1 MGSASRLVQ
10 VDALRGIAAL
20 SVLAFHF
27 TTRYA
32 DLFGFASPLGVGF
45 PRGFF
50 GVYLFFIISGFVIF
64 LTLDKAATPMD
75 FVVSRFSRLFP
86 SYWFA
91 VIVTCAVG
99 LLVPLPGKE
108 ITLARAL
115 INLSMLQTF
124 FGVKDIDGA
133 YWTLQVEL
141 SFYALAFLW
150 YTQRSRVRLEW
161 ALLAWLSLP
170 IVYGISARGFHYDL
184 PYRLALF
191 LAADYAGLFVAGI
204 LIYDALAGHRLA
216 RTWWVILAVL
226 AVLSLLLRNDVEDT
240 LASFGCA
247 VIVYFAASGWLTPLT
262 WRPLVFF
269 GTISYPLYLV
279 HENLGWTII
288 RAAHGAGV
296 PAWGAITLAT
306 VAMIGLAAFVNA
318 YVELPGVATI
328 RGAWKQRNLKR
339 DA

>member
-1 MGSASRLVQ
+1 MASASRLVQ

-27 TTRYA
+27 TTRYS
-32 DLFGFASPLGVGF
+32 DLFGFSSPLSLGF

-75 FVVSRFSRLFP
+75 FVISRFSRLFP

-91 VIVTCAVG
+91 VAITCLVG
-99 LLVPLPGKE
+99 LMIPLPGKE
-108 ITLARAL
+108 ITLTRGL

-150 YTQRSRVRLEW
+150 YTQRQRVRLEW
-161 ALLAWLSLP
+161 ALLAWLALP
-170 IVYGISARGFHYDL
+170 IVYGISTRGFHHDL

-204 LIYDALAGHRLA
+204 LIYDTLAGRRLTRGWRFALAL
-216 RTWWVILAVL
+216 L

-240 LASFGCA
+240 IASVGCA

-279 HENLGWTII
+279 HENLGWTVI
-288 RAAHGAGV
+288 RSLHGAGV
-296 PAWGAITLAT
+296 SAWGSIALATLA
-306 VAMIGLAAFVNA
+306 MIALAAFVNR
-318 YVELPGVATI
+318 VIELPGVATI
-328 RGAWKQRNLKR
+328 RKAWKQRKASRN
-339 DA
+339 A